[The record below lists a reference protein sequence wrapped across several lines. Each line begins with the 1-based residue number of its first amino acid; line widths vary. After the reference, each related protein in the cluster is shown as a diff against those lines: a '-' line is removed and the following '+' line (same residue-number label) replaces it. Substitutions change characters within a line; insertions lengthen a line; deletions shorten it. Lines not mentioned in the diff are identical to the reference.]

1 MSIRDEIEHYLIKLA
16 TGADF
21 STVLHDLVTIIEGE
35 CPEMKGLILLLDED
49 GQHLHHGAA
58 VSLPEEYTQSIEGLE
73 IGPMV
78 GSCGTASYLGER
90 VIVEDIATDPR
101 WDGLRSLGLQ
111 YGLRACW
118 SQPVFSP
125 QGTVIG
131 TFAMYY
137 THPRAP
143 TDSELQVIETAAHL
157 AGVAIESHRLQSQLR
172 QSQEELEERVRQRTL
187 QLQTTQDAL
196 QQSER
201 RYRTLV
207 ENANSI
213 IIELDTTGTITF
225 INRFAQDFFRFAESE
240 ILGKNVVGTI
250 VPATDSTGQ
259 DMTPFIDQILKDPER
274 YGNVENENVRKDGE
288 RVWVA
293 WTNRVVQ
300 NLETGTRQVLGIGI
314 DRTEQKR
321 IERILTQETAARAAD
336 EERHRLAR
344 DLHDAVSQT
353 LFSLGLICEVLP
365 TIWEKDQAHGRQRL
379 EEVRQLS
386 RSALAEMRTLLFEL
400 RPSALDEAELGE
412 LLRQLADTVTGRSR
426 LPVRLEI
433 SFDEVLPSEV
443 KVALYRIAQ
452 EALNNVAKHSAA
464 TEASVSLDGRPTG
477 VRLRIRDNG
486 RGFQVASIPAGSLG
500 VGIMTER
507 ARAIGAELSI
517 TSEPGEG
524 TEVRLIWHRC
534 SGKEA

>member
-143 TDSELQVIETAAHL
+143 TGSELQVIETAAHL

-250 VPATDSTGQ
+250 VPETDSSGQ
-259 DMTPFIDQILKDPER
+259 DMTPFIDQILKDPEG
-274 YGNVENENVRKDGE
+274 YGNVENENVRKDGQS
-288 RVWVA
+288 VWVA

-300 NLETGTRQVLGIGI
+300 NLETGTQQVLGIGI

-412 LLRQLADTVTGRSR
+412 LLRQLADTVTGRSS

-477 VRLRIRDNG
+477 VRLRIGDNG
-486 RGFQVASIPAGSLG
+486 RGFRVASIPAGSLG

-507 ARAIGAELSI
+507 ARAIAAELSI

-524 TEVRLIWHRC
+524 TEVTLVWNRC